1 MHGSLY
7 LLIFYTDINIFK
19 TDKKRAFMFVSL
31 F

>member
-7 LLIFYTDINIFK
+7 LLILYADINIFK
-19 TDKKRAFMFVSL
+19 THKKRAFPFVSL